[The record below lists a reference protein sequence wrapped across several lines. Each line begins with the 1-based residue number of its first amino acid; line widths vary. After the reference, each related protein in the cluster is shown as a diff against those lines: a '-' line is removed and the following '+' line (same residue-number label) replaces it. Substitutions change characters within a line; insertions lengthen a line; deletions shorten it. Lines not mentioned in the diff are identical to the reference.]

1 MTLTRSTRCVWPCW
15 PRTAAL
21 LPLLAAGLLAGGV
34 SHAANNADA
43 TDAADEA
50 KPAASRAARS
60 AKSASA
66 LKLGL
71 DPVQFELAHLSKHPV
86 VNQTAALRTQWY
98 ATAKLMPSL
107 EWRASLRLD
116 ADSQTGGSAR
126 FDDTQASLGDTYLR
140 WRGGDSRITAGLQT
154 VVWGRVDG
162 VSLLDRVSRVD
173 LRRFALDDLKDRRL
187 PQPALRWEQEWGDF
201 KSDLVWLAGHREV
214 LLPDGRS
221 VWHPVNRQ
229 ASQVLGIQAQ
239 PALAPFFAVA
249 PLDAA
254 NHASGGTA
262 LRVTYIG
269 APFDYGVTLGR
280 VRQPLPYLQF
290 DVPAGRIRSLQPMN
304 SFVSADF
311 EVSGDAATWRGE
323 LAYTRDVPMTSLGGQ
338 QLKASSV
345 DLAGGVEFFPGG
357 RDTRVTLQML
367 LRSVRVGQATFEL
380 QRYAA
385 LNGEVETSFDQG
397 RWKAGLR
404 FAAGLNISDNYLSP
418 RISFVGWEPH
428 EIYLAAHLFSGAPQG
443 YGGFMR
449 LNNALAVGVKTRF

>member
-1 MTLTRSTRCVWPCW
+1 MIPTHSVW

-21 LPLLAAGLLAGGV
+21 ASLLAAGMLSTGTGLAA
-34 SHAANNADA
+34 SAADA
-43 TDAADEA
+43 SDDD
-50 KPAASRAARS
+50 KPATSKSTRS
-60 AKSASA
+60 AKNSGA

-71 DPVQFELAHLSKHPV
+71 DPLQFELAHLSKHPV
-86 VNQTAALRTQWY
+86 AGQTAALRTQWY
-98 ATAKLMPSL
+98 ATAKASPSL

-116 ADSQTGGSAR
+116 ADGQTGGAVR
-126 FDDTQASLGDTYLR
+126 FESTQASLGDTYLR
-140 WRGGDSRITAGLQT
+140 WRGGDSRVTAGLQT
-154 VVWGRVDG
+154 VIWGRVDG

-214 LLPDGRS
+214 LLPDSRS
-221 VWHPVNRQ
+221 VWSPVNRQ
-229 ASQVLGIQAQ
+229 ASQVLGILPQ
-239 PALAPFFAVA
+239 PALAPFFAIA
-249 PLDAA
+249 PLGAT
-254 NHASGGTA
+254 NHAEGGAA
-262 LRVTYIG
+262 LRITHTG
-269 APFDYGVTLGR
+269 APFDYGLTLGR
-280 VRQPLPYLQF
+280 VRQPLPYFQF
-290 DVPAGRIRSLQPMN
+290 DIPAGRIRSLQPKN
-304 SFVSADF
+304 SFVSGDF

-323 LAYTRDVPMTSLGGQ
+323 AAYTRDLPMTALGGQ
-338 QLKASSV
+338 QLKASSL

-357 RDTRVTLQML
+357 RDTRVNLQFL
-367 LRSVRVGQATFEL
+367 LRSVRVGQATVEL

-385 LNGEVETSFDQG
+385 LNGEVESSFDQG

-449 LNNALAVGVKTRF
+449 LSNALAVGLKTRF